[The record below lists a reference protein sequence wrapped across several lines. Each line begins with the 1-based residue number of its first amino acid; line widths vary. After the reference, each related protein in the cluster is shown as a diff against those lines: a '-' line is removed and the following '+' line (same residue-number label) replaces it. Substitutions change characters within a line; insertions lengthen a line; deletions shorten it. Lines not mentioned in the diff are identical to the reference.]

1 MTTLAKNTVKANA
14 QTEVKNVTE
23 TAVVEQTTPTT
34 SETKKEK
41 EEVKIINISEAKVG
55 DIIRYASSKKP
66 YIVAEQRRDEKG
78 KYVSSLLVSK
88 TQTYV
93 SKKPKFEVVVLVD
106 NGGNLPKEIKGD
118 AFLTELL
125 GQAQA
130 TVKTLQQKEQEQIK
144 KDAERKAKAEAKK
157 VEEVAAVTVETP
169 QAEKKGEVV
178 VDKKAKTK

>member
-1 MTTLAKNTVKANA
+1 MEQINDQN
-14 QTEVKNVTE
+14 EVKNVT
-23 TAVVEQTTPTT
+23 ANNNA
-34 SETKKEK
+34 ETKQ
-41 EEVKIINISEAKVG
+41 EVKVINISEAKVG

-66 YIVAEQRRDEKG
+66 YVVAEQKRDEKG

-118 AFLTELL
+118 KFLTELL

-130 TVKTLQQKEQEQIK
+130 TVKTIQQKEADKLK
-144 KDAERKAKAEAKK
+144 KEAEKKAK
-157 VEEVAAVTVETP
+157 EEEKATLATATVETAP
-169 QAEKKGEVV
+169 IKTETSKKETVV
-178 VDKKAKTK
+178 VDKKADTKKATK